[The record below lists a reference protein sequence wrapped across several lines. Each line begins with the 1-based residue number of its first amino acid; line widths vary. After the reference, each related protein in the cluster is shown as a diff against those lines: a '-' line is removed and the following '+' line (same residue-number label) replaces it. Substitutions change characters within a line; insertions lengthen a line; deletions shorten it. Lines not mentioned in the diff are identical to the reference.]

1 MCRCSAISVKKLWKY
16 IRLRGPTTTQLTNTW
31 FVKLL
36 KNLSEHPSSLS
47 TPCLSL
53 VDSLMFALC
62 PAALIRQRCC
72 WRCWPSWRPGRWRW
86 RCLGS
91 RLRPL
96 DLALQ
101 RRLSSSLVSRSLS
114 LQPLRSRPPSCSLFS
129 RCSLVRLSL
138 VSCSL
143 GQRRLLLAS
152 HRACQGRP
160 RLGQSSQPS
169 PGEVMKRIT
178 LRPCNQ
184 HETEP
189 CLALE
194 MQISYH
200 LNFARR
206 QCIRHQWQASS
217 IPGPILDGRAC

>member
-1 MCRCSAISVKKLWKY
+1 MFRCSAISVKKLWKY
-16 IRLRGPTTTQLTNTW
+16 IRLRGSTTTQLTNTC

-36 KNLSEHPSSLS
+36 KNHSEHPSSLS
-47 TPCLSL
+47 TPCLIL

-101 RRLSSSLVSRSLS
+101 RRLSSSLVSRSLA
-114 LQPLRSRPPSCSLFS
+114 SCSLFS

-143 GQRRLLLAS
+143 GQRRLVLLP

-160 RLGQSSQPS
+160 RRVRVAS
-169 PGEVMKRIT
+169 PV
-178 LRPCNQ
+178 
-184 HETEP
+184 
-189 CLALE
+189 LE
-194 MQISYH
+194 K
-200 LNFARR
+200 
-206 QCIRHQWQASS
+206 
-217 IPGPILDGRAC
+217 